1 MPDNLIR
8 NGRNNMNNNMNTAII
23 AQTRAQAA
31 DLALNLGSGSQL
43 FGADDQR
50 AFEGTIAS
58 RILIA
63 EGTQLS
69 DDFLDSIY
77 ASSFKTP
84 GGRVLWVSA
93 RDLARE
99 EI

>member
-1 MPDNLIR
+1 MIR
-8 NGRNNMNNNMNTAII
+8 NGRNDMRTAII
-23 AQTRAQAA
+23 AQTREQAA
-31 DLALNLGSGSQL
+31 DLALNLGAGSQI
-43 FGADDQR
+43 FGANDQQQ
-50 AFEGTIAS
+50 FEGMLAS

-84 GGRVLWVSA
+84 GGRVFWVSA

>member
-1 MPDNLIR
+1 MPDNLIC
-8 NGRNNMNNNMNTAII
+8 NGRNNMNTAII

-31 DLALNLGSGSQL
+31 DLALNLGMGSQL

-50 AFEGTIAS
+50 AFEGIRAG

-84 GGRVLWVSA
+84 GGRVLWVAA

-99 EI
+99 DF

>member
-1 MPDNLIR
+1 
-8 NGRNNMNNNMNTAII
+8 MNTAII

-31 DLALNLGSGSQL
+31 DLALNLGMGSSLLGADGQWA

-50 AFEGTIAS
+50 AFEGIRAA
-58 RILIA
+58 RILTA

-77 ASSFKTP
+77 ACSFKTT
-84 GGRVLWVSA
+84 GGRVFWVSA

-99 EI
+99 DF